1 MMKKFVLLALVLLL
15 FVGNGNFTFAQQV
28 GNEAQEIAT
37 LETKSAPIEK
47 LSYPTIENVLWL
59 AHKFEVSPSW
69 IQHELTQGYL
79 LPDIYEGLLERQRVF
94 IAY

>member
-37 LETKSAPIEK
+37 LETKSAPIC
-47 LSYPTIENVLWL
+47 LL
-59 AHKFEVSPSW
+59 
-69 IQHELTQGYL
+69 QGRCAQFCSNCL
-79 LPDIYEGLLERQRVF
+79 CSKSSLV
-94 IAY
+94 